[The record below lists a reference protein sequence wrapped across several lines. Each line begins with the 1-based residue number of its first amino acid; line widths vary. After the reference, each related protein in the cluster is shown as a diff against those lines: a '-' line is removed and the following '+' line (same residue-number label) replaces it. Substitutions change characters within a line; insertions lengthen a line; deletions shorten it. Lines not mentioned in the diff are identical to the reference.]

1 MIVFQVSLNFD
12 YVEEILENM
21 MSDLCFNE
29 VIILRKI
36 QVTMKTFTP
45 PFFNHFSLNLNRK
58 KRVVMRALR
67 KKLYIF
73 TLQLQIY
80 YILEQDISIDANA
93 DISKTKQEKQIAFVV
108 QWWMQCLLLQLKT
121 CTAYM
126 GNYPTLSHTC
136 YSYLPSR

>member
-21 MSDLCFNE
+21 MSDLCFNG

-80 YILEQDISIDANA
+80 YILE
-93 DISKTKQEKQIAFVV
+93 
-108 QWWMQCLLLQLKT
+108 
-121 CTAYM
+121 
-126 GNYPTLSHTC
+126 
-136 YSYLPSR
+136 